1 MTLALFE
8 NYLRP
13 LPERALLTA
22 TRNLSDHH
30 LQINLTG
37 TPGSLYVL
45 ETSTNLLHWTPI
57 FTNAAPYTFNDPAA
71 NIATA
76 RFYRAISR

>member
-1 MTLALFE
+1 MLS
-8 NYLRP
+8 
-13 LPERALLTA
+13 A

-30 LQINLTG
+30 LQISLTG
-37 TPGSLYVL
+37 TPGSQYIL

-57 FTNAAPYTFNDPAA
+57 FTNAAPYTFNDPTA
-71 NIATA
+71 NAA